1 MKIKDKIKKK
11 LFIPF
16 FAITGFLVILTGQ
29 GNISSLS
36 PLPTLFSG
44 KELFAE
50 EDRVRILVKSLD
62 TEESKKYLK
71 SDLLK
76 AGYTPLQIT
85 IENQSSDPYLITPES
100 ISLPLISPKEIAGL
114 VKKSALPA
122 SIGLKI
128 AGFLFWPLSI
138 PSTMHGIKT
147 MQSYKIL
154 KKDLLIKSV
163 KEELIAPYTT
173 MNRVFF
179 VKTEVQQEEFTVS
192 LVNQET
198 LETKLFS
205 VRDPM
210 HPNILQ
216 PLLTP
221 EENYYLAHE
230 K

>member
-1 MKIKDKIKKK
+1 MWFKNKFRKK

-29 GNISSLS
+29 GNFSSFS

-50 EDRVRILVKSLD
+50 EGRVRISVKSLN
-62 TEESKKYLK
+62 TEESKKYLR

-76 AGYTPLQIT
+76 EGYVPLQIT
-85 IENQSSDPYLITPES
+85 IENQSPDPYLITPES
-100 ISLPLISPKEIAGL
+100 ISLPLVSPKEIAGL

-154 KKDLLIKSV
+154 KKDLITKSV
-163 KEELIAPYTT
+163 KEEIIAPYTT

-179 VKTEVQQEEFTVS
+179 VTTESHLEEFSVS
-192 LVNQET
+192 LVNQDT

-205 VRDPM
+205 VQDPM
-210 HPNILQ
+210 HPKVLK